1 MKSRMNK
8 IFRNDGKTFILA
20 MDHGMSLPVL
30 PELNR
35 TEEIIKAAVANGVD
49 AIICSYGIYKK
60 YASAFGK
67 VPAIIRGDG
76 GGTQLGDGRSVTQ
89 KLYSAADILRVGG
102 DAVVCM
108 GFPGIGYEDLS
119 LQSLQEFITECD
131 EWGLPLCAEMLPQGW
146 NTKNWTPENLKF
158 VSRVGAEFGA
168 DIIKTQYT
176 GDKESFKALV
186 DGCYAPVV
194 ILGGPGGGDI
204 KDLFVAI
211 RDSLEVGGKGVAI
224 GRSIWKQADP
234 GKYCRAISSLIH
246 EGASVEDAMKVVGEK

>member
-76 GGTQLGDGRSVTQ
+76 GGTQLGDGSSVTQ

-119 LQSLQEFITECD
+119 LQSLQEF
-131 EWGLPLCAEMLPQGW
+131 
-146 NTKNWTPENLKF
+146 
-158 VSRVGAEFGA
+158 
-168 DIIKTQYT
+168 T